1 MEIFSFQNSNV
12 FSVFLCVGIP
22 LCWKISML
30 YIEFREAKMEMQLL
44 NVLDKEPVGILD
56 LNYLMRVGI
65 LRGNRSTEEA

>member
-56 LNYLMRVGI
+56 LNYLMRIGI

>member
-1 MEIFSFQNSNV
+1 
-12 FSVFLCVGIP
+12 
-22 LCWKISML
+22 ML

-56 LNYLMRVGI
+56 LNYLMRIGI